1 MPQLSFEPGQDTK
14 PIARVRGGDRDG
26 EILYLHENIANNKK
40 TIAPK
45 KVFNR
50 SRYVKGLADL
60 KPAERTK
67 TFVRLEEAYA
77 RGVAP
82 EALNEPENI
91 KAVYEKMYK
100 DATSDKSI
108 ELDDEGVFELLP
120 NPDKDKRQVYYIA
133 GQSGSGKSW
142 IAKQLAEYYHK
153 LFPDRGIYLVS
164 KLNEDA
170 TLDALK
176 FLKRVKIQTFVD
188 DYPEL
193 DEFKDCMC
201 IFDDFDT
208 LTGDLEKVITKI
220 IDDLA
225 IMGRHT
231 NTTILCLSHYLT
243 NYKKTRLLLNEAT
256 HVVVYP
262 LSTSYHALRYLLKN
276 YIGVDEEDLK
286 RQRKLGSRWLMYS
299 KGFPQYMVAQK
310 NAELLHQD

>member
-1 MPQLSFEPGQDTK
+1 MPQLSFEPGQDAK

-40 TIAPK
+40 SIAPR

-153 LFPDRGIYLVS
+153 LFPDRGVYLVS

-176 FLKRVKIQTFVD
+176 FLKRINIQTFVD

-208 LTGDLEKVITKI
+208 LTGDLEKVVTKI

-231 NTTILCLSHYLT
+231 NTTILCLSHYL
-243 NYKKTRLLLNEAT
+243 
-256 HVVVYP
+256 
-262 LSTSYHALRYLLKN
+262 SWGMS
-276 YIGVDEEDLK
+276 
-286 RQRKLGSRWLMYS
+286 
-299 KGFPQYMVAQK
+299 F
-310 NAELLHQD
+310 